1 MNQAWITC
9 LLHVKSRTNRDSKDR
24 ECEQGWFS
32 RENEGNFFERV
43 GERNKDL
50 EVESNSCPLQAI
62 EIDIITLKGYKA
74 FLSVDES

>member
-1 MNQAWITC
+1 MTAKTENVNKGDFPEKMRVIF
-9 LLHVKSRTNRDSKDR
+9 LKKKKR
-24 ECEQGWFS
+24 E
-32 RENEGNFFERV
+32 R
-43 GERNKDL
+43 ERNKDL